1 MYSATSNYCQYFIQV
16 IYRWIMYDIQ
26 DDDEF
31 KNAIEMQ
38 IIIRPP
44 SPPVPPPHLLT
55 PPPSPPL
62 IAIRQRI
69 TAIVQQPIEEPCDFE
84 IIEIGDIETKK
95 E

>member
-1 MYSATSNYCQYFIQV
+1 
-16 IYRWIMYDIQ
+16 MYDIQ

-44 SPPVPPPHLLT
+44 SPPLPAPYLLT
-55 PPPSPPL
+55 PPPSPTT
-62 IAIRQRI
+62 IGSIRQRI
-69 TAIVQQPIEEPCDFE
+69 TIIEPPCDFE
-84 IIEIGDIETKK
+84 IIEITDIETKK